1 MFLFILQGL
10 LTEESLPNII
20 KTIQKK
26 RTNENYQEILNNYLK
41 NNNSC
46 LSTNRTNKINSSFFE
61 NVMNNN
67 LLKKSKLKNI
77 FIKISQKEKLKH
89 LQSYF
94 TKWQK
99 VEKEKIVINNNSLN
113 QNEIKKEIIDNN
125 KFYISNNN
133 NVKEIEKGN
142 EIKNNNIFKEIKNIE
157 NGANKYKQVLEFDE
171 NIFPP
176 YEENNNN
183 SININYE
190 NGSNN
195 LRENKKI

>member
-1 MFLFILQGL
+1 
-10 LTEESLPNII
+10 
-20 KTIQKK
+20 
-26 RTNENYQEILNNYLK
+26 
-41 NNNSC
+41 
-46 LSTNRTNKINSSFFE
+46 
-61 NVMNNN
+61 MNNN

-183 SININYE
+183 SIN
-190 NGSNN
+190 NN
-195 LRENKKI
+195 N